1 MGCIS
6 EFMIICDGKAL
17 LKINNDYSDPANLTA
32 SLTYDPEQILIQEI
46 LFEKHWN
53 EVENLA
59 LFNQ

>member
-1 MGCIS
+1 MA
-6 EFMIICDGKAL
+6 KH

>member
-1 MGCIS
+1 
-6 EFMIICDGKAL
+6 MIICDGKAL